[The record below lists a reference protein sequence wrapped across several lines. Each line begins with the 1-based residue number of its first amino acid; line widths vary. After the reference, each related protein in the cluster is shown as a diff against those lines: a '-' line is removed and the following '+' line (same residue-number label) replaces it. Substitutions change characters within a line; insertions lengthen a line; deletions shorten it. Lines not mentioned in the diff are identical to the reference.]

1 MENTVLTIAELDRR
15 PDLAAAGWDL
25 EGVGDV
31 DVVAGGAAV
40 DAVGDVAEAERGGV
54 VDGAVSVAAR
64 WRGRRRALEH
74 EVVARQQAAQPIPSA
89 HLGLRRR
96 GDERRGGEDEEK
108 SKLGR
113 CHL

>member
-1 MENTVLTIAELDRR
+1 MENTVLTIAELARR

-40 DAVGDVAEAERGGV
+40 DAVGDVAEAERV
-54 VDGAVSVAAR
+54 RVEDGAVRVAAR
-64 WRGRRRALEH
+64 GRGRRRAVEH
-74 EVVARQQAAQPIPSA
+74 EAVARQQAAEPVPAA
-89 HLGLRRR
+89 HLGRRRR
-96 GDERRGGEDEEK
+96 GDERRGGEDEEE

-113 CHL
+113 RHL